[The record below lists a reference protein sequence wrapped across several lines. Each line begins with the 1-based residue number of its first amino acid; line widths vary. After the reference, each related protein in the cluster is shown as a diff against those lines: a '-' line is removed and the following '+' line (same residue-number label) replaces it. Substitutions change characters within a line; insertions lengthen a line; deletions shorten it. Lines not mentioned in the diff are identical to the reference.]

1 MDNPWLIILVKINI
15 CVVAVLVW
23 LHGALVTIFVSLE
36 KKTFHFFYVGYIKK
50 NILPTAVDAAA
61 TWEYKGYCELGEHNF
76 EGYRSRHFRQGW
88 TEKQ

>member
-23 LHGALVTIFVSLE
+23 LHGALVT
-36 KKTFHFFYVGYIKK
+36 GYLKK